1 MLPRIELPPLAD
13 FVAAT
18 VIRSTPPERV
28 NHLPDARTRLMF
40 RLLPDGRADLHV
52 SGPRRRAMYKRT
64 TPCAAFIMIV
74 FQPGGGYPF
83 FGVPLAELVDRTTPL
98 RDLWGAHAD
107 EVLDHLAAAATNSA
121 RLTVLQQ
128 ALVCRMHGA
137 HAFEPFAAPVVR
149 EAVARLSTRRTTLTE
164 IASDLHLSGRSLR
177 RAFSAVVGLSPK
189 QYARI
194 VRFQRTVTGA
204 ALGASSWSE
213 LATASGYF
221 DQAHLCAD
229 FRDLA
234 RLSPTAFQR
243 HDLTDNLRYACA

>member
-1 MLPRIELPPLAD
+1 MLPRIEPPLAD

-18 VIRSTPPERV
+18 VIRSTPSERV
-28 NHLPDARTRLMF
+28 NHLPDGRTRLMF
-40 RLLPDGRADLHV
+40 RLLPDGQADLHV
-52 SGPRRRAMYKRT
+52 AGPRRWAMYKRT
-64 TPCAAFIMIV
+64 TPCTAFIMIV

-83 FGVPLAELVDRTTPL
+83 FGVPLAELVDRTIPL
-98 RDLWGAHAD
+98 RDLWGVHAD
-107 EVLDHLAAAATNSA
+107 EVLDHLVATATNSM

-128 ALVCRMHGA
+128 ALVRRMHGA
-137 HAFEPFAAPVVR
+137 HTFEPFAAPVVR
-149 EAVARLSTRRTTLTE
+149 EAVARLSTGRTTLTE

-177 RAFSAVVGLSPK
+177 RAFSAVVGLPPK

-194 VRFQRTVTGA
+194 VRFQRAATGA
-204 ALGASSWSE
+204 ARGVRSWSE

-229 FRDLA
+229 FRDFA

-243 HDLTDNLRYACA
+243 HDMTDDLRYACA